1 MAGVGFDFDG
11 DDKALPERSGRWT
24 TGFEFE
30 RAQETPSHG
39 FTIGDNF
46 SDSSTEDVEQH
57 GFTIDLTSPDV
68 STARSQEFAIG
79 APDVSTATSQEFAI
93 GDPIP
98 LEPRVS
104 GAAAS
109 GSSSPYAG
117 GAGFQFEATT
127 EKTHGPHNPDLEW
140 RVGHDCGNLFGK
152 GNMMNF
158 SHQAKILIVNLVYNL
173 VQFSTKLLRS
183 ICSELTVILGKTVQ
197 STRGAAYAVAGAR
210 CSSKMEG
217 VGLSDAVVA
226 VRSGY
231 KPGWGPAGIALTPPT
246 HRPAHGSPQVHSQES
261 LLFGRTQS
269 FRTRKKI
276 LGLWA
281 EARPT

>member
-1 MAGVGFDFDG
+1 MAVVGFDFDG
-11 DDKALPERSGRWT
+11 DDQALLAKLGMWT

-46 SDSSTEDVEQH
+46 SDSSTEDVEQP

-109 GSSSPYAG
+109 GSSSSHAG

-127 EKTHGPHNPDLEW
+127 EKTRGPDNPDLEW

-152 GNMMNF
+152 EREHDEFFPPGENPHCEF
-158 SHQAKILIVNLVYNL
+158 
-173 VQFSTKLLRS
+173 
-183 ICSELTVILGKTVQ
+183 
-197 STRGAAYAVAGAR
+197 
-210 CSSKMEG
+210 G
-217 VGLSDAVVA
+217 V
-226 VRSGY
+226 
-231 KPGWGPAGIALTPPT
+231 
-246 HRPAHGSPQVHSQES
+246 
-261 LLFGRTQS
+261 
-269 FRTRKKI
+269 
-276 LGLWA
+276 
-281 EARPT
+281 

>member
-1 MAGVGFDFDG
+1 MAVVGFDFDG
-11 DDKALPERSGRWT
+11 DDQALLERLGLWT

-30 RAQETPSHG
+30 RTQVAT
-39 FTIGDNF
+39 TIEDNF
-46 SDSSTEDVEQH
+46 SDSSTEDVEQP

-79 APDVSTATSQEFAI
+79 
-93 GDPIP
+93 DPIS
-98 LEPRVS
+98 LGPRVS

-109 GSSSPYAG
+109 SSSSSHAG
-117 GAGFQFEATT
+117 GAGFQFEATSG
-127 EKTHGPHNPDLEW
+127 KTHGPRNLDLEW
-140 RVGHDCGNLFGK
+140 HVGHDCGNLFGK
-152 GNMMNF
+152 GNAMNF
-158 SHQAKILIVNLVYNL
+158 SQQAKILIVNLVYIL
-173 VQFSTKLLRS
+173 VQFSNKLLRS
-183 ICSELTVILGKTVQ
+183 ICSELAVILGKTVQ

-210 CSSKMEG
+210 CSSKVEG

-246 HRPAHGSPQVHSQES
+246 HRPAHGSSQVHSQDS

-269 FRTRKKI
+269 LRTRKKI
-276 LGLWA
+276 LGPWA

>member
-1 MAGVGFDFDG
+1 MAVVGFDFDG
-11 DDKALPERSGRWT
+11 DDQALLERLGLWT

-30 RAQETPSHG
+30 RTQEAPSHG

-46 SDSSTEDVEQH
+46 SDSSTEDVEQP
-57 GFTIDLTSPDV
+57 GFTIDLTS
-68 STARSQEFAIG
+68 
-79 APDVSTATSQEFAI
+79 PDVSTATSQEFAI

-109 GSSSPYAG
+109 GSSSSHAG

-183 ICSELTVILGKTVQ
+183 ICSELTVILGKAVK
-197 STRGAAYAVAGAR
+197 STHGAAYAVAGAR
-210 CSSKMEG
+210 GSSERG
-217 VGLSDAVVA
+217 
-226 VRSGY
+226 
-231 KPGWGPAGIALTPPT
+231 GP
-246 HRPAHGSPQVHSQES
+246 
-261 LLFGRTQS
+261 
-269 FRTRKKI
+269 
-276 LGLWA
+276 
-281 EARPT
+281 